1 MKKSE
6 IKMAACLLSLSLMG
20 FTITGCAAN
29 AAKNSSNESTISVQ
43 QTSSVK
49 SSDTESKDNETKT
62 TSTSNRDLSSIY
74 SEEDLSTSWDKSS
87 STIITL
93 NGSEAKVEGSGANY
107 SDGKVN
113 ITSSGTYVLSG
124 KFTGQ
129 VYIDAGDSAVVHLVL
144 NGVEINSE
152 SGPAIYAADSKK
164 VILTLAESTENT
176 LSDTSNYTFANGED
190 ESDATL
196 FIKNDLVINGN
207 GTLKVNANYKTAIKT
222 KDTLAIISGKFD
234 LTSVDNAVR
243 AKDALTIEAGTFKVN
258 ATGKG
263 FTSDG
268 ELNIYG
274 GDINIEKSEEGLE
287 GLTVEI
293 YGGNVDI
300 SATDDGIN
308 ARTKYDDSVS
318 DAEKEMLGNQDQ
330 DGVEVR
336 IAGGTVNINAS
347 GDAIDSNGD
356 LYIEGGETY
365 ISGPTSGGDGT
376 LDYNGEAKITGGV
389 YVGAGSSGM
398 FQTFSEDSSQNFINV
413 YYDSTQAAGTTI
425 TLSDESQSK
434 LIEFVAE
441 KEFAT
446 AVISLPSLET
456 GKTYTLKTGDTEQ
469 TVTINSVSSSLGT
482 SSGGFGGPQ
491 GGGFGGPQGGG
502 QGGFGGPQGGGQDGS
517 QGGFGGPQGGDQ
529 GSSQGSGQGRHG
541 RQGGS
546 FGRPQGGDQGSSQ
559 DSGQGRHGRQR
570 GGFGGPQ
577 GGGQGESQDSGQG
590 RPGRRQGG
598 GFGEPNG
605 QQPPDRRGSS
615 QGRQGN
621 SSNNQ
626 DTRGGRGR
634 NFDNQEQ
641 YGWENNSWDNG
652 TWEGGQYPEDNQNR
666 GSYDSQGY
674 Y

>member
-6 IKMAACLLSLSLMG
+6 IKMAAWLLSLSLMG

-74 SEEDLSTSWDKSS
+74 SEEDLNTSWDKSS

-129 VYIDAGDSAVVHLVL
+129 IYIDAKDSAVVHLIL

-152 SGPAIYAADSKK
+152 SGPAIYAADGKK

-176 LSDTSNYTFANGED
+176 LSDTSNYTFADGED
-190 ESDATL
+190 EPDATL
-196 FIKNDLVINGN
+196 FIKNDLVINGS

-222 KDTLAIISGKFD
+222 KDTLAIISGNFD

-243 AKDALTIEAGTFKVN
+243 AKDALTVEAGTFKVN

-318 DAEKEMLGNQDQ
+318 DSEKEMLGNQDQ

-376 LDYNGEAKITGGV
+376 LDYNGEAKITKGV

-425 TLSDESQSK
+425 TLSDESQTK

-446 AVISLPSLET
+446 VVISLPSLET

-482 SSGGFGGPQ
+482 SSGGFGDPG
-491 GGGFGGPQGGG
+491 GHGGFGEPH
-502 QGGFGGPQGGGQDGS
+502 GGGQDGS
-517 QGGFGGPQGGDQ
+517 QGGFG
-529 GSSQGSGQGRHG
+529 R
-541 RQGGS
+541 
-546 FGRPQGGDQGSSQ
+546 
-559 DSGQGRHGRQR
+559 
-570 GGFGGPQ
+570 PQ
-577 GGGQGESQDSGQG
+577 GGGQGRSQGGGQDGSQDSGQG

-598 GFGEPNG
+598 GFGEPQGGGQDGSQGSGQGRPGRGQGGGFGEPNG

-615 QGRQGN
+615 EGRQGN

-652 TWEGGQYPEDNQNR
+652 AWEGGQYPQDNQGW

>member
-6 IKMAACLLSLSLMG
+6 IKMAAWLLSLSLMG

-74 SEEDLSTSWDKSS
+74 SEEDLNTSWDKSS

-129 VYIDAGDSAVVHLVL
+129 VYIDAKDSAVVHLVL

-152 SGPAIYAADSKK
+152 SGPAIYAADGKK

-176 LSDTSNYTFANGED
+176 LSDTSNYTFADGED
-190 ESDATL
+190 EPDATL
-196 FIKNDLVINGN
+196 SIKNDLVINGN

-222 KDTLAIISGKFD
+222 KDTLAIISGNFD
-234 LTSVDNAVR
+234 ITSVDNAVR
-243 AKDALTIEAGTFKVN
+243 AKDALTVEAGTFKVN

-356 LYIEGGETY
+356 LYIEGGEAY

-446 AVISLPSLET
+446 AVISLSSLET

-482 SSGGFGGPQ
+482 SSGGFGGPGGQGGPQ

-502 QGGFGGPQGGGQDGS
+502 QGGSSRQGGFGGPQGGGQDGS
-517 QGGFGGPQGGDQ
+517 E
-529 GSSQGSGQGRHG
+529 
-541 RQGGS
+541 
-546 FGRPQGGDQGSSQ
+546 
-559 DSGQGRHGRQR
+559 

-615 QGRQGN
+615 EDRQGS

-626 DTRGGRGR
+626 DARGGRGR

-652 TWEGGQYPEDNQNR
+652 TWEGGQYPQDNQDR

>member
-6 IKMAACLLSLSLMG
+6 IKMAAWLLSLSLMG

-74 SEEDLSTSWDKSS
+74 SEEDLNTSWDQSS

-129 VYIDAGDSAVVHLVL
+129 VYIDAKDSAVVHLIL

-152 SGPAIYAADSKK
+152 SGPAIYAADGKK

-176 LSDTSNYTFANGED
+176 LSDTSNYTFADGED
-190 ESDATL
+190 EPDATL
-196 FIKNDLVINGN
+196 FIKNDLVINGS

-222 KDTLAIISGKFD
+222 KDTLAIISGNFD

-243 AKDALTIEAGTFKVN
+243 AKDALTVEAGTFKVN

-300 SATDDGIN
+300 STTDDGIN

-318 DAEKEMLGNQDQ
+318 DSEKEMLGNQDQ

-376 LDYNGEAKITGGV
+376 LDYNGEAKITKGV

-425 TLSDESQSK
+425 TLSDESQTK

-446 AVISLPSLET
+446 VVISLPSLET

-482 SSGGFGGPQ
+482 SSGGFGGPGGHGGFGEPQGGGQDESQ
-491 GGGFGGPQGGG
+491 GGGFGRPQGGG
-502 QGGFGGPQGGGQDGS
+502 QGRSQGGFGEPNGGGQDG
-517 QGGFGGPQGGDQ
+517 
-529 GSSQGSGQGRHG
+529 
-541 RQGGS
+541 
-546 FGRPQGGDQGSSQ
+546 
-559 DSGQGRHGRQR
+559 
-570 GGFGGPQ
+570 
-577 GGGQGESQDSGQG
+577 SQDSGQG

-615 QGRQGN
+615 ESRRGS

-652 TWEGGQYPEDNQNR
+652 EWEGGQYPQDNQGW

>member
-1 MKKSE
+1 
-6 IKMAACLLSLSLMG
+6 MAAWLLSLSLMG

-74 SEEDLSTSWDKSS
+74 SEEDLNTSWDKSS

-93 NGSEAKVEGSGANY
+93 NGSEAEIEGSGANY

-129 VYIDAGDSAVVHLVL
+129 VYIDAKDSAVVHLVL

-152 SGPAIYAADSKK
+152 SGPAIYAADGKK

-176 LSDTSNYTFANGED
+176 LSDTSNYTFADGED
-190 ESDATL
+190 EPDATL
-196 FIKNDLVINGN
+196 SIKNDLVINGS

-222 KDTLAIISGKFD
+222 KDTLAIISGNFD

-243 AKDALTIEAGTFKVN
+243 AKDALTVEAGTFKVN

-318 DAEKEMLGNQDQ
+318 DSEKEMLGNQDQ

-376 LDYNGEAKITGGV
+376 LDYNGEAKISGGV
-389 YVGAGSSGM
+389 YVGAGSFGM
-398 FQTFSEDSSQNFINV
+398 FQTFSEDSSQNLINV

-425 TLSDESQSK
+425 TLSDESQTK

-482 SSGGFGGPQ
+482 SSGGFGGP
-491 GGGFGGPQGGG
+491 GGHGGFGE
-502 QGGFGGPQGGGQDGS
+502 PQGGGQDGS
-517 QGGFGGPQGGDQ
+517 QGGG
-529 GSSQGSGQGRHG
+529 
-541 RQGGS
+541 
-546 FGRPQGGDQGSSQ
+546 FGRPQGG
-559 DSGQGRHGRQR
+559 GQGRSQG
-570 GGFGGPQ
+570 GGFGEPN
-577 GGGQGESQDSGQG
+577 GGGQDGSQDSGQG
-590 RPGRRQGG
+590 RPGRGQGG

-615 QGRQGN
+615 EGRQGN

-652 TWEGGQYPEDNQNR
+652 AWEGGQYPQDNQGW

>member
-49 SSDTESKDNETKT
+49 SSGTESKDNETKT

-74 SEEDLSTSWDKSS
+74 SEEDLNTSWDKSS

-129 VYIDAGDSAVVHLVL
+129 IYIDVGDSAVVHLVL

-152 SGPAIYAADSKK
+152 SDPAIYAADGKK

-176 LSDTSNYTFANGED
+176 LSDTSNYTFADGED
-190 ESDATL
+190 EPDATL
-196 FIKNDLVINGN
+196 FIKNDLVINGS

-222 KDTLAIISGKFD
+222 KDTLAIISGNFD
-234 LTSVDNAVR
+234 ITSVDNAVR
-243 AKDALTIEAGTFKVN
+243 AKDALTVEDGTFKVN

-274 GDINIEKSEEGLE
+274 GDINIEKLEEGLE

-376 LDYNGEAKITGGV
+376 LDYNGEAKITKGV

-425 TLSDESQSK
+425 TLSDESQTK

-446 AVISLPSLET
+446 VVISLPSLET

-482 SSGGFGGPQ
+482 SSGGFGDPG
-491 GGGFGGPQGGG
+491 GHGGFGEPH
-502 QGGFGGPQGGGQDGS
+502 GGGQDGS
-517 QGGFGGPQGGDQ
+517 QGGFG
-529 GSSQGSGQGRHG
+529 R
-541 RQGGS
+541 
-546 FGRPQGGDQGSSQ
+546 
-559 DSGQGRHGRQR
+559 
-570 GGFGGPQ
+570 PQ
-577 GGGQGESQDSGQG
+577 GGGQGRSQGGGQDGSQDSGQG

-598 GFGEPNG
+598 GFGEPQGGGQDGSQGSGQGRPGRGQGGGFGEPNG

-615 QGRQGN
+615 EGRQGN

-652 TWEGGQYPEDNQNR
+652 AWEGGQYPQDNQGW

>member
-6 IKMAACLLSLSLMG
+6 IKMAAWLLSLSLMG

-74 SEEDLSTSWDKSS
+74 SEEDLNTSWDQSS

-129 VYIDAGDSAVVHLVL
+129 VYIDAKDSAVVHLIL

-152 SGPAIYAADSKK
+152 SGPAIYAADGKK

-176 LSDTSNYTFANGED
+176 LSDTSNYTFADGED
-190 ESDATL
+190 EPDATL
-196 FIKNDLVINGN
+196 FIKNDLVINGS

-222 KDTLAIISGKFD
+222 KDTLAIISGNFD

-243 AKDALTIEAGTFKVN
+243 AKDALTVEAGTFKVN

-376 LDYNGEAKITGGV
+376 LDYNGEAKITKGV

-425 TLSDESQSK
+425 TLSDESQTK

-446 AVISLPSLET
+446 VVISLPSLET

-482 SSGGFGGPQ
+482 SSGGFGDPG
-491 GGGFGGPQGGG
+491 GHGGFGEPH
-502 QGGFGGPQGGGQDGS
+502 GGGQDGS
-517 QGGFGGPQGGDQ
+517 QGGFG
-529 GSSQGSGQGRHG
+529 R
-541 RQGGS
+541 
-546 FGRPQGGDQGSSQ
+546 
-559 DSGQGRHGRQR
+559 
-570 GGFGGPQ
+570 PQ
-577 GGGQGESQDSGQG
+577 GGGQGRSQGGGQDGSQDSGQG

-598 GFGEPNG
+598 GFGEPQGGGQDGSQGSGQGRPGRGQGGGFGEPNG

-615 QGRQGN
+615 EGRQGN

-652 TWEGGQYPEDNQNR
+652 AWEGGQYPQDNQDR

>member
-29 AAKNSSNESTISVQ
+29 AAKNSSNESTIRVQ

-49 SSDTESKDNETKT
+49 SSDTESKDTETKT

-74 SEEDLSTSWDKSS
+74 SEEDLNTSWDKSS

-129 VYIDAGDSAVVHLVL
+129 IYIDVGDSAVVHLVL

-152 SGPAIYAADSKK
+152 SDPAIYAADGKK

-176 LSDTSNYTFANGED
+176 LSDTSNYTFADGED
-190 ESDATL
+190 EPDATL
-196 FIKNDLVINGN
+196 FIKNDLVINGS

-222 KDTLAIISGKFD
+222 KDTLAIISGNFD
-234 LTSVDNAVR
+234 ITSVDNAVR
-243 AKDALTIEAGTFKVN
+243 AKDALTVEDGTFKVN

-336 IAGGTVNINAS
+336 VAGGTVNINAS

-376 LDYNGEAKITGGV
+376 LDYNGEAKITKGV

-425 TLSDESQSK
+425 TLSDESQTK

-446 AVISLPSLET
+446 VVISLPSLET

-482 SSGGFGGPQ
+482 SSGGFGDPG
-491 GGGFGGPQGGG
+491 GHGGFGEPH
-502 QGGFGGPQGGGQDGS
+502 GGGQDGS
-517 QGGFGGPQGGDQ
+517 QGGFG
-529 GSSQGSGQGRHG
+529 
-541 RQGGS
+541 
-546 FGRPQGGDQGSSQ
+546 RPQGGGQGRSQGGGQDGSQ
-559 DSGQGRHGRQR
+559 DSGQGRPGRRQG
-570 GGFGGPQ
+570 GGFGEPQ
-577 GGGQGESQDSGQG
+577 GGGQDGSQGSGQG

-615 QGRQGN
+615 EGRQGN

-652 TWEGGQYPEDNQNR
+652 AWEGGQYPQDNQGW

>member
-6 IKMAACLLSLSLMG
+6 IKMAAWLLSLSLMG

-49 SSDTESKDNETKT
+49 SSGTESKDNETKT

-74 SEEDLSTSWDKSS
+74 SEEDLNTSWDKSS

-93 NGSEAKVEGSGANY
+93 NGIEAKVEGSGANY
-107 SDGKVN
+107 SDNKVN

-129 VYIDAGDSAVVHLVL
+129 IYIDAKDSAVVHLVL

-152 SGPAIYAADSKK
+152 SGPAIYAADGKK

-176 LSDTSNYTFANGED
+176 LSDTSNYTFADGED
-190 ESDATL
+190 EPDATL
-196 FIKNDLVINGN
+196 FIKNDLVINGS

-222 KDTLAIISGKFD
+222 KDTLAIISGNFD

-243 AKDALTIEAGTFKVN
+243 AKDALTVEAGTFKVN

-318 DAEKEMLGNQDQ
+318 DSEKEMLGNQDQ

-376 LDYNGEAKITGGV
+376 LDYNGEAKITKGV

-425 TLSDESQSK
+425 TLSDESQTK

-446 AVISLPSLET
+446 VVISLPSLET

-482 SSGGFGGPQ
+482 SSGGFGDPG
-491 GGGFGGPQGGG
+491 GHGGFGEPH
-502 QGGFGGPQGGGQDGS
+502 GGGQDGS
-517 QGGFGGPQGGDQ
+517 QGGFG
-529 GSSQGSGQGRHG
+529 R
-541 RQGGS
+541 
-546 FGRPQGGDQGSSQ
+546 
-559 DSGQGRHGRQR
+559 
-570 GGFGGPQ
+570 PQ
-577 GGGQGESQDSGQG
+577 GGGQGRS
-590 RPGRRQGG
+590 QGG
-598 GFGEPNG
+598 G
-605 QQPPDRRGSS
+605 
-615 QGRQGN
+615 
-621 SSNNQ
+621 Q
-626 DTRGGRGR
+626 D
-634 NFDNQEQ
+634 
-641 YGWENNSWDNG
+641 
-652 TWEGGQYPEDNQNR
+652 
-666 GSYDSQGY
+666 
-674 Y
+674 

>member
-6 IKMAACLLSLSLMG
+6 IKMAAWLLSLSLMG

-29 AAKNSSNESTISVQ
+29 AAKNSSNESTISTQ
-43 QTSSVK
+43 QTGSVK

-62 TSTSNRDLSSIY
+62 ASASNRDLSSIY
-74 SEEDLSTSWDKSS
+74 SEEDLNTSWDKSS

-152 SGPAIYAADSKK
+152 SGPAIYAADGKK

-176 LSDTSNYTFANGED
+176 LSDTSSYTFADGED
-190 ESDATL
+190 EPDATL
-196 FIKNDLVINGN
+196 FIKNDLLINGS
-207 GTLKVNANYKTAIKT
+207 GRLKVNANYKTAIKT
-222 KDTLAIISGKFD
+222 KDTLAIISGNFD

-243 AKDALTIEAGTFKVN
+243 AKDALTVEAGTFKVN
-258 ATGKG
+258 VTGKG

-389 YVGAGSSGM
+389 YVGAGSFGM

-413 YYDSTQAAGTTI
+413 YYNSTQAAGTTI

-491 GGGFGGPQGGG
+491 GGGFGGPQGGFGGPQGGGQGGSSG
-502 QGGFGGPQGGGQDGS
+502 QGGFGGPQGGGQGGS
-517 QGGFGGPQGGDQ
+517 QGGFGEPQGGGQGSSQGSGQGRHGRQRGGFGGPQGGDQ
-529 GSSQGSGQGRHG
+529 GSSQGSGQGRDG
-541 RQGGS
+541 
-546 FGRPQGGDQGSSQ
+546 
-559 DSGQGRHGRQR
+559 
-570 GGFGGPQ
+570 
-577 GGGQGESQDSGQG
+577 
-590 RPGRRQGG
+590 RQGG

-615 QGRQGN
+615 EGRQGS

-626 DTRGGRGR
+626 DIRGGRGR
-634 NFDNQEQ
+634 NFDNREQ
-641 YGWENNSWDNG
+641 YGWENNFFDNG
-652 TWEGGQYPEDNQNR
+652 TWEGGQYPQDNQDR

>member
-1 MKKSE
+1 M
-6 IKMAACLLSLSLMG
+6 
-20 FTITGCAAN
+20 
-29 AAKNSSNESTISVQ
+29 
-43 QTSSVK
+43 
-49 SSDTESKDNETKT
+49 
-62 TSTSNRDLSSIY
+62 
-74 SEEDLSTSWDKSS
+74 
-87 STIITL
+87 
-93 NGSEAKVEGSGANY
+93 
-107 SDGKVN
+107 
-113 ITSSGTYVLSG
+113 
-124 KFTGQ
+124 
-129 VYIDAGDSAVVHLVL
+129 
-144 NGVEINSE
+144 
-152 SGPAIYAADSKK
+152 
-164 VILTLAESTENT
+164 
-176 LSDTSNYTFANGED
+176 
-190 ESDATL
+190 
-196 FIKNDLVINGN
+196 
-207 GTLKVNANYKTAIKT
+207 
-222 KDTLAIISGKFD
+222 
-234 LTSVDNAVR
+234 DNAVR
-243 AKDALTIEAGTFKVN
+243 AKDALTVEDGTFNVN

-287 GLTVEI
+287 GITVEI

-365 ISGPTSGGDGT
+365 VSGPTSGGEGT
-376 LDYNGEAKITGGV
+376 LDYNGEAKITKGV

-482 SSGGFGGPQ
+482 SSGGPGGH
-491 GGGFGGPQGGG
+491 GGFGGPQGGG
-502 QGGFGGPQGGGQDGS
+502 QGGS
-517 QGGFGGPQGGDQ
+517 SRQGGFGGPQDGG
-529 GSSQGSGQGRHG
+529 
-541 RQGGS
+541 QGGS
-546 FGRPQGGDQGSSQ
+546 
-559 DSGQGRHGRQR
+559 
-570 GGFGGPQ
+570 
-577 GGGQGESQDSGQG
+577 EDSGQG

-615 QGRQGN
+615 EGRQGN

-652 TWEGGQYPEDNQNR
+652 TWEGGQYPQDNQDR

>member
-6 IKMAACLLSLSLMG
+6 IKMAAWLLSLSLMG

-74 SEEDLSTSWDKSS
+74 SEEDLNTSWDQSS

-129 VYIDAGDSAVVHLVL
+129 VYIDAKDSAVVHLIL

-152 SGPAIYAADSKK
+152 SGPAIYAADGKK

-176 LSDTSNYTFANGED
+176 LSDTSNYTFADGED
-190 ESDATL
+190 EPDATL
-196 FIKNDLVINGN
+196 FIKNDLVINGS

-222 KDTLAIISGKFD
+222 KDTLAIISGNFD

-243 AKDALTIEAGTFKVN
+243 AKDALTVEAGTFKVN

-376 LDYNGEAKITGGV
+376 LDYNGEAKITKGV

-425 TLSDESQSK
+425 TLSDESQTK

-446 AVISLPSLET
+446 VVISLPSLET

-482 SSGGFGGPQ
+482 SSGGFGDPG
-491 GGGFGGPQGGG
+491 GHGGFGEPH
-502 QGGFGGPQGGGQDGS
+502 GGGQDGS
-517 QGGFGGPQGGDQ
+517 QGGFG
-529 GSSQGSGQGRHG
+529 R
-541 RQGGS
+541 
-546 FGRPQGGDQGSSQ
+546 
-559 DSGQGRHGRQR
+559 
-570 GGFGGPQ
+570 PQ
-577 GGGQGESQDSGQG
+577 GGGQGRSQGGGQDGSQDSGQG

-598 GFGEPNG
+598 GFGEPQGGGQDGSQGSGQGRPGRGQGGGFGEPNG

-615 QGRQGN
+615 EGRQGN

-652 TWEGGQYPEDNQNR
+652 AWEGGQYPQDNQGW

>member
-6 IKMAACLLSLSLMG
+6 IKIAAWLLSLSLMG

-74 SEEDLSTSWDKSS
+74 SEEDLNTSWDQSS

-152 SGPAIYAADSKK
+152 SGPAIYAADGKK

-176 LSDTSNYTFANGED
+176 LSDTSNYTFADGED
-190 ESDATL
+190 EPDATL
-196 FIKNDLVINGN
+196 FIKNDLVINGS

-222 KDTLAIISGKFD
+222 KDTLAIISGNFD

-243 AKDALTIEAGTFKVN
+243 AKDALTVEAGTFKVN

-287 GLTVEI
+287 GITVEI

-365 ISGPTSGGDGT
+365 VSGPTSGGDGT
-376 LDYNGEAKITGGV
+376 LDYNGEAKITKGV

-425 TLSDESQSK
+425 TLSDESQTK

-482 SSGGFGGPQ
+482 SSGGPGGH
-491 GGGFGGPQGGG
+491 GGFGGPQGGG
-502 QGGFGGPQGGGQDGS
+502 QGGSSRQGGFGGPQGGGQGGS
-517 QGGFGGPQGGDQ
+517 EGGFGGPQGGDQ

-541 RQGGS
+541 RQGG
-546 FGRPQGGDQGSSQ
+546 
-559 DSGQGRHGRQR
+559 
-570 GGFGGPQ
+570 GFGGPQ
-577 GGGQGESQDSGQG
+577 DGGQGGSEDSGQG
-590 RPGRRQGG
+590 RPGRRQGS

-605 QQPPDRRGSS
+605 QQPPDRRGNSE
-615 QGRQGN
+615 GRQGN

-634 NFDNQEQ
+634 NFGNQEQ

-652 TWEGGQYPEDNQNR
+652 TWEGGQYPQDSKDR

>member
-6 IKMAACLLSLSLMG
+6 IKMAAWLLSLSLMG

-74 SEEDLSTSWDKSS
+74 SEEDLNTSWDKSS

-129 VYIDAGDSAVVHLVL
+129 IYIDAKDSAVVHLVL

-152 SGPAIYAADSKK
+152 SGPAIYADDGKK

-176 LSDTSNYTFANGED
+176 LSDTSNYTFADGED
-190 ESDATL
+190 EPDATL
-196 FIKNDLVINGN
+196 FIKNDLVINGS

-222 KDTLAIISGKFD
+222 KDTLAIISGNFD

-243 AKDALTIEAGTFKVN
+243 AKDALTVEAGTFKVN

-376 LDYNGEAKITGGV
+376 LDYNGEAKITKGV

-425 TLSDESQSK
+425 TLSDESQTK

-446 AVISLPSLET
+446 VVISLPSLET

-482 SSGGFGGPQ
+482 SSGGFGDPG
-491 GGGFGGPQGGG
+491 GHGGFGEPH
-502 QGGFGGPQGGGQDGS
+502 GGGQDGS
-517 QGGFGGPQGGDQ
+517 QGGFG
-529 GSSQGSGQGRHG
+529 R
-541 RQGGS
+541 
-546 FGRPQGGDQGSSQ
+546 
-559 DSGQGRHGRQR
+559 
-570 GGFGGPQ
+570 PQ
-577 GGGQGESQDSGQG
+577 GGGQGRSQGGGQDGSQDSGQG

-598 GFGEPNG
+598 GFGEPQGGGQDGSQGSGQGRPGRGQGGGFGEPNG

-615 QGRQGN
+615 EGRQGN

-652 TWEGGQYPEDNQNR
+652 AWEGGQYPQDNQGW

>member
-49 SSDTESKDNETKT
+49 SSDTESKDDETKT
-62 TSTSNRDLSSIY
+62 ASTSNRDLSSIY
-74 SEEDLSTSWDKSS
+74 SEEDLNTSWDKSS

-129 VYIDAGDSAVVHLVL
+129 VYIDAKDSAVVHLVL

-152 SGPAIYAADSKK
+152 SGPAIYAADGKK
-164 VILTLAESTENT
+164 VILTLAESTENI
-176 LSDTSNYTFANGED
+176 LSDTSNYTFADGED
-190 ESDATL
+190 EPDATL
-196 FIKNDLVINGN
+196 FIKNDLVINGS

-222 KDTLAIISGKFD
+222 KDTLAIISGNFD

-243 AKDALTIEAGTFKVN
+243 AKDALTVEAGTFKVN

-268 ELNIYG
+268 ELNIYD

-376 LDYNGEAKITGGV
+376 LDYNGEAKISGGV
-389 YVGAGSSGM
+389 YVGAGSFGM
-398 FQTFSEDSSQNFINV
+398 FQTFSEYSSQNFINV

-425 TLSDESQSK
+425 TLSDESQTK

-446 AVISLPSLET
+446 AGISLPSLET

-469 TVTINSVSSSLGT
+469 TLTINSVSSSLGT
-482 SSGGFGGPQ
+482 SSGGFGGPGRQGGPQ
-491 GGGFGGPQGGG
+491 GGGFGGSGG
-502 QGGFGGPQGGGQDGS
+502 

-529 GSSQGSGQGRHG
+529 GSSKG
-541 RQGGS
+541 
-546 FGRPQGGDQGSSQ
+546 
-559 DSGQGRHGRQR
+559 
-570 GGFGGPQ
+570 GGFGGSQ
-577 GGGQGESQDSGQG
+577 GGGQDGLQDSGQG

-598 GFGEPNG
+598 GFGELNG

-615 QGRQGN
+615 EGKQGS

-626 DTRGGRGR
+626 DARGGRGR
-634 NFDNQEQ
+634 NFDNREQ

-652 TWEGGQYPEDNQNR
+652 TWEGGQYPQDNQDW

>member
-6 IKMAACLLSLSLMG
+6 IKMAAWLLSLSLMG

-62 TSTSNRDLSSIY
+62 TSNRDLSSIY
-74 SEEDLSTSWDKSS
+74 SEEDLNTSWDKSS

-93 NGSEAKVEGSGANY
+93 NGSEAEVEGSGANY

-129 VYIDAGDSAVVHLVL
+129 VYIDAKDSAVVHLVL

-152 SGPAIYAADSKK
+152 SGPAIYAADGKK

-176 LSDTSNYTFANGED
+176 LSDTSNYTFADGED
-190 ESDATL
+190 EPDATL
-196 FIKNDLVINGN
+196 FIKNDLVINGS

-222 KDTLAIISGKFD
+222 KDTLAIISGNFD

-243 AKDALTIEAGTFKVN
+243 AKDALTVEAGTFKVN

-318 DAEKEMLGNQDQ
+318 DSEKEMLGNQDQ

-376 LDYNGEAKITGGV
+376 LDYNGEAKITKGV

-425 TLSDESQSK
+425 TLSDESQTK

-446 AVISLPSLET
+446 VVISLPSLET

-482 SSGGFGGPQ
+482 SSGGFGGP
-491 GGGFGGPQGGG
+491 GGHGGFGE
-502 QGGFGGPQGGGQDGS
+502 PQGGGQDGS
-517 QGGFGGPQGGDQ
+517 QGG
-529 GSSQGSGQGRHG
+529 
-541 RQGGS
+541 
-546 FGRPQGGDQGSSQ
+546 
-559 DSGQGRHGRQR
+559 
-570 GGFGGPQ
+570 GFGEPQ
-577 GGGQGESQDSGQG
+577 GGGQGRSQGGGQGRPGRSQGGGFGEPNGGRQDGSQDSGQG

-615 QGRQGN
+615 EGRQGN

-626 DTRGGRGR
+626 DTRRGRGR

-652 TWEGGQYPEDNQNR
+652 TWEGGQYPQDNQGW

>member
-6 IKMAACLLSLSLMG
+6 IKMAAWLLSLSLMG

-74 SEEDLSTSWDKSS
+74 SEEDLNTSWDKSS

-93 NGSEAKVEGSGANY
+93 NGSEAKVEGSGTNY

-129 VYIDAGDSAVVHLVL
+129 IYIDVGDSAVVHLVL

-152 SGPAIYAADSKK
+152 SGPAIYADDGKK

-176 LSDTSNYTFANGED
+176 LSDTSNYTFADGED
-190 ESDATL
+190 EPDATL
-196 FIKNDLVINGN
+196 FIKNDLVINGS

-222 KDTLAIISGKFD
+222 KDTLAIISGNFD

-243 AKDALTIEAGTFKVN
+243 AKDALTVEAGTFKVN

-376 LDYNGEAKITGGV
+376 LDYNGEAKITKGV

-425 TLSDESQSK
+425 TLSDESQTK

-446 AVISLPSLET
+446 VVISLPSLET

-482 SSGGFGGPQ
+482 SSGGFGDPG
-491 GGGFGGPQGGG
+491 GHGGFGEPH
-502 QGGFGGPQGGGQDGS
+502 GGGQDGS
-517 QGGFGGPQGGDQ
+517 QGGFG
-529 GSSQGSGQGRHG
+529 R
-541 RQGGS
+541 
-546 FGRPQGGDQGSSQ
+546 
-559 DSGQGRHGRQR
+559 
-570 GGFGGPQ
+570 PQ
-577 GGGQGESQDSGQG
+577 GGGQGRSQGGGQDGSQDSGQG

-598 GFGEPNG
+598 GFGEPQGGGQDGSQGSGQGRPGRGQGGGFGEPNG

-615 QGRQGN
+615 EGRQGN
-621 SSNNQ
+621 FSNNQ

-652 TWEGGQYPEDNQNR
+652 AWEGEQYPQDNQVW

>member
-6 IKMAACLLSLSLMG
+6 IKMAAWLLSLSLMG

-74 SEEDLSTSWDKSS
+74 SEEDLNTSWDKSS
-87 STIITL
+87 STIIIL
-93 NGSEAKVEGSGANY
+93 NGSEAEIEGSGANY

-129 VYIDAGDSAVVHLVL
+129 VYIDAKDSAVVHLIL

-152 SGPAIYAADSKK
+152 SGPAIYAADGKK
-164 VILTLAESTENT
+164 VILTLAESTENI
-176 LSDTSNYTFANGED
+176 LSDTSNYTFADGED
-190 ESDATL
+190 EPDATL
-196 FIKNDLVINGN
+196 FIKNDLVINGS

-222 KDTLAIISGKFD
+222 KDTLAIISGNFD

-243 AKDALTIEAGTFKVN
+243 AKDALTVEAGTFKVN

-268 ELNIYG
+268 ELNIYD

-318 DAEKEMLGNQDQ
+318 DDEKEMLGNQDQ

-356 LYIEGGETY
+356 LYIEDGETY

-376 LDYNGEAKITGGV
+376 LDYNGEAKISGGV
-389 YVGAGSSGM
+389 YVGAGSFRM

-425 TLSDESQSK
+425 TLSDESQTK

-446 AVISLPSLET
+446 VVISLPSLET

-482 SSGGFGGPQ
+482 SSGGFGDPG
-491 GGGFGGPQGGG
+491 GHGGFGEPH
-502 QGGFGGPQGGGQDGS
+502 GGGQDGS
-517 QGGFGGPQGGDQ
+517 QGGFG
-529 GSSQGSGQGRHG
+529 R
-541 RQGGS
+541 
-546 FGRPQGGDQGSSQ
+546 
-559 DSGQGRHGRQR
+559 
-570 GGFGGPQ
+570 PQ
-577 GGGQGESQDSGQG
+577 GGGQGRSQGGGQDGSQDSGQG

-598 GFGEPNG
+598 GFGEPQGGGQDGSQGSGQGRPGRGQGGGFGEPNG

-615 QGRQGN
+615 EGRQGN

-652 TWEGGQYPEDNQNR
+652 AWEGGQYPQDNQGW

>member
-29 AAKNSSNESTISVQ
+29 SAKNSSNESTISVQ

-74 SEEDLSTSWDKSS
+74 SEEDLNTSWDKSS

-129 VYIDAGDSAVVHLVL
+129 IYIDVGDSAVVHLVL

-152 SGPAIYAADSKK
+152 SDPAIYAADGKK

-176 LSDTSNYTFANGED
+176 LSDTSNYTFADGED
-190 ESDATL
+190 EPDATL
-196 FIKNDLVINGN
+196 FIKNDLVINGS

-222 KDTLAIISGKFD
+222 KDTLAIISGNFD
-234 LTSVDNAVR
+234 ITSVDNAVR
-243 AKDALTIEAGTFKVN
+243 AKDALTVEDGTFKVN

-336 IAGGTVNINAS
+336 VAGGTVNINAS

-376 LDYNGEAKITGGV
+376 LDYNGEAKITKGV

-425 TLSDESQSK
+425 TLSDESQTK

-446 AVISLPSLET
+446 VVISLPSLET

-482 SSGGFGGPQ
+482 SSGGFGDPG
-491 GGGFGGPQGGG
+491 GHGGFGEPH
-502 QGGFGGPQGGGQDGS
+502 GGGQDGS
-517 QGGFGGPQGGDQ
+517 QGGFG
-529 GSSQGSGQGRHG
+529 
-541 RQGGS
+541 
-546 FGRPQGGDQGSSQ
+546 RPQGGGQGRSQGGGQDGSQ
-559 DSGQGRHGRQR
+559 DSGQGRPGRRQG
-570 GGFGGPQ
+570 GGFGEPQ
-577 GGGQGESQDSGQG
+577 GGGQDGSQGSGQG

-615 QGRQGN
+615 EGRQGN

-652 TWEGGQYPEDNQNR
+652 AWEGGQYPQDNQGW

>member
-6 IKMAACLLSLSLMG
+6 IKMAAWLLSLSLMG

-62 TSTSNRDLSSIY
+62 TSTSNRYLSSIY
-74 SEEDLSTSWDKSS
+74 SEEDLNTSWDKSS

-93 NGSEAKVEGSGANY
+93 NGSEAKIEGSGANY

-129 VYIDAGDSAVVHLVL
+129 IYIDAGDSAVVHLVL

-152 SGPAIYAADSKK
+152 SSPAIYAADGKK

-176 LSDTSNYTFANGED
+176 LSDTSNYTFADGED
-190 ESDATL
+190 EPDATL
-196 FIKNDLVINGN
+196 FIKNDLVINGG

-222 KDTLAIISGKFD
+222 KDALAIISGNFD

-243 AKDALTIEAGTFKVN
+243 AKDALTVETGTFKVN

-268 ELNIYG
+268 ELNIYD

-365 ISGPTSGGDGT
+365 VSGPTSGGEGT

-389 YVGAGSSGM
+389 YLGTGSSGM

-425 TLSDESQSK
+425 TLSDESQTK

-482 SSGGFGGPQ
+482 SSGGFGGS
-491 GGGFGGPQGGG
+491 
-502 QGGFGGPQGGGQDGS
+502 GGQDG
-517 QGGFGGPQGGDQ
+517 FGEPQGGDQ
-529 GSSQGSGQGRHG
+529 GSSKG
-541 RQGGS
+541 
-546 FGRPQGGDQGSSQ
+546 
-559 DSGQGRHGRQR
+559 
-570 GGFGGPQ
+570 GGFGGSQ
-577 GGGQGESQDSGQG
+577 GGGQDGLQDSGQG
-590 RPGRRQGG
+590 RPDRRQVG

-615 QGRQGN
+615 EDRQGS

-626 DTRGGRGR
+626 DARGGRGR
-634 NFDNQEQ
+634 NFDNREQ

-652 TWEGGQYPEDNQNR
+652 AWKGGQYPQDNEDR

>member
-1 MKKSE
+1 
-6 IKMAACLLSLSLMG
+6 MAAWLLSLSLMG

-129 VYIDAGDSAVVHLVL
+129 IYIDVGDSAVVHLVL

-152 SGPAIYAADSKK
+152 SDPAIYAADGKK

-376 LDYNGEAKITGGV
+376 LDYNGEAKITKGV

>member
-1 MKKSE
+1 
-6 IKMAACLLSLSLMG
+6 MAAWLLSLSLMG

-62 TSTSNRDLSSIY
+62 TSTSDRDLSSIY
-74 SEEDLSTSWDKSS
+74 SEEDLNTSWDKSS

-152 SGPAIYAADSKK
+152 SGPAIYAADGKK

-176 LSDTSNYTFANGED
+176 LSDTSSYTFADGED
-190 ESDATL
+190 EPDATL
-196 FIKNDLVINGN
+196 FIKNDLLINGS

-376 LDYNGEAKITGGV
+376 LDYNGEAKISGGV
-389 YVGAGSSGM
+389 YVGAGSFGM

-425 TLSDESQSK
+425 TLSDESQTK

-482 SSGGFGGPQ
+482 SSGGFGGRGGHGGFGGPQ
-491 GGGFGGPQGGG
+491 GGFGGPQGGG
-502 QGGFGGPQGGGQDGS
+502 QGGSSGQGGFGGPQGGGQGGS
-517 QGGFGGPQGGDQ
+517 QGGFGEPQGGGQGSSQGSGQGRHGRQRGGFGGPQGGDQ
-529 GSSQGSGQGRHG
+529 GSSQGSGQGRDG
-541 RQGGS
+541 
-546 FGRPQGGDQGSSQ
+546 
-559 DSGQGRHGRQR
+559 
-570 GGFGGPQ
+570 
-577 GGGQGESQDSGQG
+577 
-590 RPGRRQGG
+590 RQGG

-615 QGRQGN
+615 EGRQGS

-626 DTRGGRGR
+626 DIRGGRGR

-652 TWEGGQYPEDNQNR
+652 AWEGGQYPQDNQDR

>member
-6 IKMAACLLSLSLMG
+6 VKMAAWLLSLSLMG

-49 SSDTESKDNETKT
+49 GSDTESKDNETKT

-74 SEEDLSTSWDKSS
+74 SEEDLNTSWDKSS

-124 KFTGQ
+124 KLTGQ

-152 SGPAIYAADSKK
+152 SGPAIYAADGKK

-176 LSDTSNYTFANGED
+176 LSDTSKYTFADGED
-190 ESDATL
+190 EPDATL

-308 ARTKYDDSVS
+308 ARTKCDDSVS

-425 TLSDESQSK
+425 TLSDESQTK

-502 QGGFGGPQGGGQDGS
+502 QGGSSGQGGFGGPQGGGQDG
-517 QGGFGGPQGGDQ
+517 
-529 GSSQGSGQGRHG
+529 
-541 RQGGS
+541 
-546 FGRPQGGDQGSSQ
+546 
-559 DSGQGRHGRQR
+559 
-570 GGFGGPQ
+570 
-577 GGGQGESQDSGQG
+577 SQDSGQG

-598 GFGEPNG
+598 GFGEPNE

-615 QGRQGN
+615 EGRQGN

>member
-1 MKKSE
+1 M
-6 IKMAACLLSLSLMG
+6 
-20 FTITGCAAN
+20 
-29 AAKNSSNESTISVQ
+29 
-43 QTSSVK
+43 
-49 SSDTESKDNETKT
+49 
-62 TSTSNRDLSSIY
+62 
-74 SEEDLSTSWDKSS
+74 
-87 STIITL
+87 
-93 NGSEAKVEGSGANY
+93 
-107 SDGKVN
+107 
-113 ITSSGTYVLSG
+113 
-124 KFTGQ
+124 
-129 VYIDAGDSAVVHLVL
+129 
-144 NGVEINSE
+144 
-152 SGPAIYAADSKK
+152 
-164 VILTLAESTENT
+164 
-176 LSDTSNYTFANGED
+176 
-190 ESDATL
+190 
-196 FIKNDLVINGN
+196 
-207 GTLKVNANYKTAIKT
+207 
-222 KDTLAIISGKFD
+222 
-234 LTSVDNAVR
+234 DNAVR
-243 AKDALTIEAGTFKVN
+243 AKDALTVETGTFKVN

-268 ELNIYG
+268 ELNIYD

-376 LDYNGEAKITGGV
+376 LDYNGEAKISGGV

-425 TLSDESQSK
+425 TLSDESQTK

-502 QGGFGGPQGGGQDGS
+502 QGGSSGQGGFGGPQGGGQDGS
-517 QGGFGGPQGGDQ
+517 QGGFGGP
-529 GSSQGSGQGRHG
+529 
-541 RQGGS
+541 
-546 FGRPQGGDQGSSQ
+546 
-559 DSGQGRHGRQR
+559 
-570 GGFGGPQ
+570 
-577 GGGQGESQDSGQG
+577 
-590 RPGRRQGG
+590 
-598 GFGEPNG
+598 NG

-615 QGRQGN
+615 EGRQGN

-652 TWEGGQYPEDNQNR
+652 TWEGGQYPQDSKDR

>member
-49 SSDTESKDNETKT
+49 SSDTESKDDETKT
-62 TSTSNRDLSSIY
+62 ASTSNRDLSSIY
-74 SEEDLSTSWDKSS
+74 SEEDLNTSWDKSS

-129 VYIDAGDSAVVHLVL
+129 VYIDAKDSAVVHLVL

-152 SGPAIYAADSKK
+152 SGPAIYAADGKK

-176 LSDTSNYTFANGED
+176 LSDTSNYTFADGED
-190 ESDATL
+190 EPDATL
-196 FIKNDLVINGN
+196 FIKNDLVINGS

-222 KDTLAIISGKFD
+222 KDTLAIISGNFD

-243 AKDALTIEAGTFKVN
+243 AKDALTVEAGTFKVN

-376 LDYNGEAKITGGV
+376 LDYNGEAKITKGV
-389 YVGAGSSGM
+389 YVGAGSLGM

-425 TLSDESQSK
+425 TLSDESQTK

-446 AVISLPSLET
+446 VVISLPSLET

-502 QGGFGGPQGGGQDGS
+502 QGGFGGPQGGGQGES

-541 RQGGS
+541 RQGGG
-546 FGRPQGGDQGSSQ
+546 FGR
-559 DSGQGRHGRQR
+559 
-570 GGFGGPQ
+570 PQ

-598 GFGEPNG
+598 GFDEPNG

-615 QGRQGN
+615 EGRQGN

-634 NFDNQEQ
+634 NFDNREQ

-652 TWEGGQYPEDNQNR
+652 AWEGGQYPQDNQDR

>member
-6 IKMAACLLSLSLMG
+6 IKMAAWLLSLSLMG

-74 SEEDLSTSWDKSS
+74 SEEDLNTSWDKSS

-93 NGSEAKVEGSGANY
+93 NGSEAEVEGSGANY

-129 VYIDAGDSAVVHLVL
+129 VYIDAKDSAVVHLIL

-152 SGPAIYAADSKK
+152 SGPAIYAADGKK

-176 LSDTSNYTFANGED
+176 LSDTSNYTFADGED
-190 ESDATL
+190 EPDATL
-196 FIKNDLVINGN
+196 SIKNDLVINGS

-222 KDTLAIISGKFD
+222 KDTLAIISGNFD

-243 AKDALTIEAGTFKVN
+243 AKDALTVEAGTFKVN

-347 GDAIDSNGD
+347 RDAIDSNGD

-376 LDYNGEAKITGGV
+376 LDYNGEAKITKGV

-425 TLSDESQSK
+425 TLSDESQTK

-446 AVISLPSLET
+446 VVISLPSLET

-482 SSGGFGGPQ
+482 SSGGFGDPG
-491 GGGFGGPQGGG
+491 GHGGFGEPH
-502 QGGFGGPQGGGQDGS
+502 GGGQDGS
-517 QGGFGGPQGGDQ
+517 QGGFG
-529 GSSQGSGQGRHG
+529 R
-541 RQGGS
+541 
-546 FGRPQGGDQGSSQ
+546 
-559 DSGQGRHGRQR
+559 
-570 GGFGGPQ
+570 PQ
-577 GGGQGESQDSGQG
+577 GGGQGRSQGGGQDGSQDSGQG

-598 GFGEPNG
+598 GFGEPQGGGQDGSQGSGQGRPGRGQGGGFGEPNG

-615 QGRQGN
+615 EGRQGN

-652 TWEGGQYPEDNQNR
+652 AWEGGQYPQDNQGW

>member
-6 IKMAACLLSLSLMG
+6 IKMAAWLLSLSLMG

-74 SEEDLSTSWDKSS
+74 SEEDLNTSWDKSS

-129 VYIDAGDSAVVHLVL
+129 IYIEAGDSAVVHLVL
-144 NGVEINSE
+144 KGVEINSE
-152 SGPAIYAADSKK
+152 SGPAIYAADGKK

-176 LSDTSNYTFANGED
+176 LSDTSNYTFADGED
-190 ESDATL
+190 EPDATL
-196 FIKNDLVINGN
+196 FIKNDLVINGS

-222 KDTLAIISGKFD
+222 KDTLAIISGNFD

-243 AKDALTIEAGTFKVN
+243 AKDALTVEAGTFKVN

-268 ELNIYG
+268 ELNVYE

-376 LDYNGEAKITGGV
+376 LDYNGEAKISGGV
-389 YVGAGSSGM
+389 YVGAGSFGM

-425 TLSDESQSK
+425 TLSDESQTK

-482 SSGGFGGPQ
+482 SSGGFGGP
-491 GGGFGGPQGGG
+491 GG
-502 QGGFGGPQGGGQDGS
+502 

-529 GSSQGSGQGRHG
+529 GSSKG
-541 RQGGS
+541 
-546 FGRPQGGDQGSSQ
+546 
-559 DSGQGRHGRQR
+559 
-570 GGFGGPQ
+570 GGFGGSQ
-577 GGGQGESQDSGQG
+577 GGGQDGSQDSGQG
-590 RPGRRQGG
+590 RPDRRQVG

-615 QGRQGN
+615 EDRQGS

-626 DTRGGRGR
+626 DARGGRGR
-634 NFDNQEQ
+634 NFDNREQ

-652 TWEGGQYPEDNQNR
+652 TWEGGQYPQDNQDR

>member
-6 IKMAACLLSLSLMG
+6 IKMAAWLLSLSLMG

-74 SEEDLSTSWDKSS
+74 SEEDLNTSWDKSS
-87 STIITL
+87 STIIIL
-93 NGSEAKVEGSGANY
+93 NGSEAEIEGSGANY

-129 VYIDAGDSAVVHLVL
+129 IYIDAGDSAVVHLVL

-152 SGPAIYAADSKK
+152 SGPAIYAADGKK
-164 VILTLAESTENT
+164 VILTLAESTENI
-176 LSDTSNYTFANGED
+176 LSDTSNYTFADGED
-190 ESDATL
+190 EPDATL
-196 FIKNDLVINGN
+196 FIKNDLVINGS

-222 KDTLAIISGKFD
+222 KDTLAIISGNFD

-243 AKDALTIEAGTFKVN
+243 AKDALTVETGTFKVN

-268 ELNIYG
+268 ELNIYE

-376 LDYNGEAKITGGV
+376 LDYNGEAKISGGV
-389 YVGAGSSGM
+389 YVGAGSFGM

-425 TLSDESQSK
+425 TLSDESQTK

-482 SSGGFGGPQ
+482 SSGGFGGPGGHGGPQ
-491 GGGFGGPQGGG
+491 GGGFGGFGG
-502 QGGFGGPQGGGQDGS
+502 QGGFGE
-517 QGGFGGPQGGDQ
+517 PQGGDQ
-529 GSSQGSGQGRHG
+529 GSSKGGGFGGS
-541 RQGGS
+541 QGG
-546 FGRPQGGDQGSSQ
+546 GQDGLQ
-559 DSGQGRHGRQR
+559 DSGQGRPGRRQG
-570 GGFGGPQ
+570 GGFGGSQ
-577 GGGQGESQDSGQG
+577 GGGQDGSQDSGQG
-590 RPGRRQGG
+590 RPGRRQVG

-615 QGRQGN
+615 EDRQGS

-626 DTRGGRGR
+626 DARGGRGR
-634 NFDNQEQ
+634 NFDNREQ

-652 TWEGGQYPEDNQNR
+652 AWEGGQYPQDNEDR

>member
-6 IKMAACLLSLSLMG
+6 IKMAAWLLSLSLMG

-74 SEEDLSTSWDKSS
+74 SEEDLNTSWDKSS

-93 NGSEAKVEGSGANY
+93 NGSEAKLEGSGANY

-129 VYIDAGDSAVVHLVL
+129 VYIDAKDSEVVHLVL

-152 SGPAIYAADSKK
+152 SGPAIYAADGKK
-164 VILTLAESTENT
+164 VILTLVESTENT
-176 LSDTSNYTFANGED
+176 LSDTSNYTFADGED
-190 ESDATL
+190 EPDATL
-196 FIKNDLVINGN
+196 FIKNDLVINGS
-207 GTLKVNANYKTAIKT
+207 GMLKVNANYKTAIKT

-243 AKDALTIEAGTFKVN
+243 AKDALTVEAGTFKVN

-336 IAGGTVNINAS
+336 IAGGMVNINAS

-482 SSGGFGGPQ
+482 SSGGFGGPGGQGGPQGGDFGGPGGQGGFGGPQGGDQGSSKVGGFGGPQGGGQDGAQDSGQGRPGRRQ

-502 QGGFGGPQGGGQDGS
+502 QGG
-517 QGGFGGPQGGDQ
+517 
-529 GSSQGSGQGRHG
+529 
-541 RQGGS
+541 
-546 FGRPQGGDQGSSQ
+546 
-559 DSGQGRHGRQR
+559 
-570 GGFGGPQ
+570 
-577 GGGQGESQDSGQG
+577 SQDSGQG

-615 QGRQGN
+615 EGRQGS

-626 DTRGGRGR
+626 GTRGGRGR

-652 TWEGGQYPEDNQNR
+652 TWEGGQYPQDNQDR

>member
-29 AAKNSSNESTISVQ
+29 SAKNSSNESTISVQ

-62 TSTSNRDLSSIY
+62 TSTINRDLSSIY
-74 SEEDLSTSWDKSS
+74 SEEDLNTSWDKSS

-129 VYIDAGDSAVVHLVL
+129 IYIDVGDSAVVHLVL

-152 SGPAIYAADSKK
+152 SDPAIYAADGKK

-176 LSDTSNYTFANGED
+176 LSDTSNYTFADGED
-190 ESDATL
+190 EPDATL
-196 FIKNDLVINGN
+196 FIKNDLVINGS

-222 KDTLAIISGKFD
+222 KDTLAIISGNFD
-234 LTSVDNAVR
+234 ITSVDNAVR
-243 AKDALTIEAGTFKVN
+243 AKDALTVEDGTFKVN

-336 IAGGTVNINAS
+336 VAGGTVNINAS

-376 LDYNGEAKITGGV
+376 LDYNGEAKITKGV

-425 TLSDESQSK
+425 TLSDEFQTK

-446 AVISLPSLET
+446 VVISLPSLET

-482 SSGGFGGPQ
+482 SSGGFGDPG
-491 GGGFGGPQGGG
+491 GHGGFGEPH
-502 QGGFGGPQGGGQDGS
+502 GGGQDGS
-517 QGGFGGPQGGDQ
+517 QGGFG
-529 GSSQGSGQGRHG
+529 R
-541 RQGGS
+541 
-546 FGRPQGGDQGSSQ
+546 
-559 DSGQGRHGRQR
+559 
-570 GGFGGPQ
+570 PQ
-577 GGGQGESQDSGQG
+577 GGGQGRSQGGGQDGSQDSGQG

-598 GFGEPNG
+598 GFGEPQGGGQDGSQGSGQGRPGRGQGGGFGEPNG

-615 QGRQGN
+615 EGRQGN

-652 TWEGGQYPEDNQNR
+652 AWEGGQYPQDNQGW

>member
-49 SSDTESKDNETKT
+49 SSGTESKDNETKT

-74 SEEDLSTSWDKSS
+74 SEEDLNTSWDKSS

-129 VYIDAGDSAVVHLVL
+129 IYIDAKDSAVVHLVL

-152 SGPAIYAADSKK
+152 SGPAIYAADGKK

-176 LSDTSNYTFANGED
+176 LSDTSNYTFADGED
-190 ESDATL
+190 EPDATL
-196 FIKNDLVINGN
+196 FIKNDLVINGS

-222 KDTLAIISGKFD
+222 KDTLAIISGNFD
-234 LTSVDNAVR
+234 ITSVDNAVR
-243 AKDALTIEAGTFKVN
+243 AKDALAVEAGTFKVN

-425 TLSDESQSK
+425 TLSDESQTK

-446 AVISLPSLET
+446 AVISLSSLET

-482 SSGGFGGPQ
+482 SSGGPGGH
-491 GGGFGGPQGGG
+491 GGFGGPQGGG
-502 QGGFGGPQGGGQDGS
+502 QGGSSRQGGFGGPQGGGQGGS
-517 QGGFGGPQGGDQ
+517 EGGFGGPQGGDQ
-529 GSSQGSGQGRHG
+529 GSSRGSGQGRHG
-541 RQGGS
+541 RQGG
-546 FGRPQGGDQGSSQ
+546 R
-559 DSGQGRHGRQR
+559 
-570 GGFGGPQ
+570 FGGPQ
-577 GGGQGESQDSGQG
+577 GGGQGGSQDSGQG
-590 RPGRRQGG
+590 RPGRRQGS

-615 QGRQGN
+615 EGRQGN

-652 TWEGGQYPEDNQNR
+652 TWEGGQYPQDSKDR

>member
-6 IKMAACLLSLSLMG
+6 IKMAAWLLSLSLMG

-29 AAKNSSNESTISVQ
+29 AAKNSSNESTISTQ
-43 QTSSVK
+43 QTGSVK

-74 SEEDLSTSWDKSS
+74 SEEDLNTSWDKSS

-93 NGSEAKVEGSGANY
+93 NGSEAKLEGSGANY

-129 VYIDAGDSAVVHLVL
+129 VYIDAKDSEVVHLVL

-152 SGPAIYAADSKK
+152 SGPAIYAADGKK
-164 VILTLAESTENT
+164 VILTLVESTENT
-176 LSDTSNYTFANGED
+176 LSDTSNYTFADGED
-190 ESDATL
+190 EPDATL
-196 FIKNDLVINGN
+196 FIKNDLVINGS
-207 GTLKVNANYKTAIKT
+207 GMLKVNANYKTAIKT

-243 AKDALTIEAGTFKVN
+243 AKDALTVEAGTFKVN

-300 SATDDGIN
+300 SGTDDGIN

-336 IAGGTVNINAS
+336 IAGGMVNINAS

-425 TLSDESQSK
+425 TLSDESQTK

-446 AVISLPSLET
+446 VVISLPSLET

-482 SSGGFGGPQ
+482 SSGGFGDPG
-491 GGGFGGPQGGG
+491 GHGGFGEPH
-502 QGGFGGPQGGGQDGS
+502 GGGQDGS
-517 QGGFGGPQGGDQ
+517 QGGFG
-529 GSSQGSGQGRHG
+529 R
-541 RQGGS
+541 
-546 FGRPQGGDQGSSQ
+546 
-559 DSGQGRHGRQR
+559 
-570 GGFGGPQ
+570 PQ
-577 GGGQGESQDSGQG
+577 GGGQGRSQGGGQDGSQDSGQG

-598 GFGEPNG
+598 GFGEPQGGGQDGSQGSGQGRPGRGQGGGFGEPNG

-615 QGRQGN
+615 EGRQGN

-652 TWEGGQYPEDNQNR
+652 AWEGGQYPQDNQGW

>member
-6 IKMAACLLSLSLMG
+6 IKMAAWLLSLSLMG

-49 SSDTESKDNETKT
+49 SSDTESKDNETKI

-74 SEEDLSTSWDKSS
+74 SEEDLNTSWDKSS

-93 NGSEAKVEGSGANY
+93 NGSEAEIEGSGANY

-129 VYIDAGDSAVVHLVL
+129 IYIDAGDSAVVHFVL

-152 SGPAIYAADSKK
+152 SGPAIYAADGKK
-164 VILTLAESTENT
+164 VILTLAESTENI
-176 LSDTSNYTFANGED
+176 LSDTSNYTFADGED
-190 ESDATL
+190 EPDATL
-196 FIKNDLVINGN
+196 FIKNDLVINGS

-222 KDTLAIISGKFD
+222 KDTLAIISGNFD

-243 AKDALTIEAGTFKVN
+243 AKDALTVETGTFKIN

-268 ELNIYG
+268 ELNIYD

-293 YGGNVDI
+293 YGGNIDI

-376 LDYNGEAKITGGV
+376 LDYNGEAKISGGV
-389 YVGAGSSGM
+389 YVGAGSFGM

-425 TLSDESQSK
+425 TLSDESQTK

-482 SSGGFGGPQ
+482 SSGGFGGPGGHGGPQ
-491 GGGFGGPQGGG
+491 GGGFGGSGG
-502 QGGFGGPQGGGQDGS
+502 QGGFGGPQGGDQDISKGGGFGGPGGQGGP
-517 QGGFGGPQGGDQ
+517 QGGGFGGPQE
-529 GSSQGSGQGRHG
+529 
-541 RQGGS
+541 
-546 FGRPQGGDQGSSQ
+546 
-559 DSGQGRHGRQR
+559 
-570 GGFGGPQ
+570 
-577 GGGQGESQDSGQG
+577 GGQGGSQDSGQG
-590 RPGRRQGG
+590 RPDRRQGG

-615 QGRQGN
+615 EGKQGS

-652 TWEGGQYPEDNQNR
+652 AWEGGQYPQDNQDQ

>member
-6 IKMAACLLSLSLMG
+6 IKMAAWLLSLSLMG

-74 SEEDLSTSWDKSS
+74 SEEDLNTSWDKSS

-129 VYIDAGDSAVVHLVL
+129 IYIDAEDSAVVHLVL

-152 SGPAIYAADSKK
+152 SGPAIYADDGKK

-176 LSDTSNYTFANGED
+176 LSDTSNYTFADGED
-190 ESDATL
+190 EPDATL
-196 FIKNDLVINGN
+196 FIKNDLVINGS

-222 KDTLAIISGKFD
+222 KDTLAIISGNFD

-243 AKDALTIEAGTFKVN
+243 AKDALTVEAGTFKVN

-376 LDYNGEAKITGGV
+376 LDYNGEAKITKGV

-425 TLSDESQSK
+425 TLSDESQTK

-446 AVISLPSLET
+446 VVISLPSLET

-482 SSGGFGGPQ
+482 SSGGFGGPGGHGGFGEPQGGSQDGSQ
-491 GGGFGGPQGGG
+491 GGGFGRPQGGG
-502 QGGFGGPQGGGQDGS
+502 QGRS
-517 QGGFGGPQGGDQ
+517 
-529 GSSQGSGQGRHG
+529 
-541 RQGGS
+541 
-546 FGRPQGGDQGSSQ
+546 
-559 DSGQGRHGRQR
+559 
-570 GGFGGPQ
+570 
-577 GGGQGESQDSGQG
+577 
-590 RPGRRQGG
+590 QGG

-615 QGRQGN
+615 EGRQGN

-634 NFDNQEQ
+634 NFGNQEQ

-652 TWEGGQYPEDNQNR
+652 EWEGGQYPQDNQDR

>member
-6 IKMAACLLSLSLMG
+6 IKMAAWLLSLSLMG

-29 AAKNSSNESTISVQ
+29 TAKNSSNESTISVQ

-62 TSTSNRDLSSIY
+62 TSTSNRDLSSMY
-74 SEEDLSTSWDKSS
+74 SEEDLNTSWDKSS

-93 NGSEAKVEGSGANY
+93 NGSEAEIEGSGANY

-129 VYIDAGDSAVVHLVL
+129 IYIDAKDSAVVHLVL
-144 NGVEINSE
+144 NRVEINSE
-152 SGPAIYAADSKK
+152 SGPAIYAADGKK

-176 LSDTSNYTFANGED
+176 LSGTSNYTFADGED
-190 ESDATL
+190 EPDATL
-196 FIKNDLVINGN
+196 FIKNDLVINGS

-222 KDTLAIISGKFD
+222 KDTLAIISGNFD

-243 AKDALTIEAGTFKVN
+243 AKDALTVEAGTFKVN
-258 ATGKG
+258 TTGKG

-318 DAEKEMLGNQDQ
+318 DAEKEILGNQDQ

-336 IAGGTVNINAS
+336 VAGGTVNINAS

-376 LDYNGEAKITGGV
+376 LDYNGEAKITKGV

-425 TLSDESQSK
+425 TLSDESQTK

-446 AVISLPSLET
+446 VVISLPSLET

-482 SSGGFGGPQ
+482 SSGGFGGPGGQGGFGGPNGSGQDGSQ

-502 QGGFGGPQGGGQDGS
+502 QG
-517 QGGFGGPQGGDQ
+517 
-529 GSSQGSGQGRHG
+529 
-541 RQGGS
+541 
-546 FGRPQGGDQGSSQ
+546 
-559 DSGQGRHGRQR
+559 R
-570 GGFGGPQ
+570 G
-577 GGGQGESQDSGQG
+577 
-590 RPGRRQGG
+590 QGG

-615 QGRQGN
+615 EGKQGS

-652 TWEGGQYPEDNQNR
+652 AWEGGQYPQDNQDR

>member
-6 IKMAACLLSLSLMG
+6 IKMAAWLLSLSLMG

-29 AAKNSSNESTISVQ
+29 AAKNSSNESIISTQ
-43 QTSSVK
+43 QTGSVK

-74 SEEDLSTSWDKSS
+74 SEEDLNTSWDKSS

-93 NGSEAKVEGSGANY
+93 NGSEAKLEGSGANY

-129 VYIDAGDSAVVHLVL
+129 VYIDAKDSAVVHLVL

-152 SGPAIYAADSKK
+152 SGPVIYSADGKK

-176 LSDTSNYTFANGED
+176 LSDASNYTFADGED
-190 ESDATL
+190 EPDATL

-222 KDTLAIISGKFD
+222 KDTLAIISGNFD

-243 AKDALTIEAGTFKVN
+243 AKDALMVEAGTFKVN

-268 ELNIYG
+268 ELNIYD

-456 GKTYTLKTGDTEQ
+456 GKTYTLKTGDTEK

-491 GGGFGGPQGGG
+491 G
-502 QGGFGGPQGGGQDGS
+502 
-517 QGGFGGPQGGDQ
+517 GGFGGPQGGDQ

-598 GFGEPNG
+598 GFGEPNE
-605 QQPPDRRGSS
+605 QQPPDRRESS
-615 QGRQGN
+615 EGRQGN